1 MIILQLATCSR
12 ARLGVSF
19 FCPTCGVKYSQE
31 RSVSM
36 SFKLVNCIILN
47 VMAVCDAYMP
57 EDSEWSKEF
66 KMLYQNVVNVVNTS
80 LNLVNKVCEVKENI
94 GCAIVYFYPVS
105 EMFVHDN
112 PKE

>member
-1 MIILQLATCSR
+1 
-12 ARLGVSF
+12 
-19 FCPTCGVKYSQE
+19 
-31 RSVSM
+31 
-36 SFKLVNCIILN
+36 
-47 VMAVCDAYMP
+47 MAVCDAYMP

-105 EMFVHDN
+105 YRVKFLSVE
-112 PKE
+112 

>member
-1 MIILQLATCSR
+1 MEQRIQD
-12 ARLGVSF
+12 V
-19 FCPTCGVKYSQE
+19 
-31 RSVSM
+31 
-36 SFKLVNCIILN
+36 
-47 VMAVCDAYMP
+47 
-57 EDSEWSKEF
+57 
-66 KMLYQNVVNVVNTS
+66 VVNVVNTS

>member
-1 MIILQLATCSR
+1 
-12 ARLGVSF
+12 
-19 FCPTCGVKYSQE
+19 
-31 RSVSM
+31 
-36 SFKLVNCIILN
+36 
-47 VMAVCDAYMP
+47 MAVCDAYMP

-112 PKE
+112 PKKKY